1 MFDTKTG
8 VFKHWVSGSW
18 TWAHMQLKPCFPAEQ
33 TSGQYLLLCPRTLAQ
48 AYGMLA
54 LNQNALTDTPCMV
67 FATWSRS
74 PMARC
79 LCKVQDLGPEWLVE
93 VIGVV
98 KP

>member
-1 MFDTKTG
+1 MPPALEAQNLN
-8 VFKHWVSGSW
+8 HWTAREVPPAPW
-18 TWAHMQLKPCFPAEQ
+18 TLV
-33 TSGQYLLLCPRTLAQ
+33 Q

-54 LNQNALTDTPCMV
+54 LIQNALTDTPCMV

-79 LCKVQDLGPEWLVE
+79 LCKVQDLGPERLVE